1 MPMSSLNK
9 IETDYNSYIKIV
21 EEKAAASKAKI
32 RQDLNALREKAA
44 QFSSTP

>member
-1 MPMSSLNK
+1 MSSLKK
-9 IETDYNSYIKIV
+9 IENDYNTYLKNV

-44 QFSSTP
+44 QSSSTG